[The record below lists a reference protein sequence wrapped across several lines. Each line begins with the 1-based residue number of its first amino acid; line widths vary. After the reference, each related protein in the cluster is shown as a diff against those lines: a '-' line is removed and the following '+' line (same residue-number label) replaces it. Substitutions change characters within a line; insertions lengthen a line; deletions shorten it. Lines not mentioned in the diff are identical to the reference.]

1 MTEIL
6 LGGGLITPKKVGFKY
21 VGEVAGKGG
30 IKARLVAFS
39 VNQFGNK
46 IATFEVEYPR
56 TIHAEFRTHCM
67 LDMNASS
74 SRAIPMAFVR
84 DHVKENLAV
93 PAVFTKNQSGMQ
105 GREVH
110 DGWISLY
117 TIADVY
123 KQKISEVIE
132 YFDKCGASFDF
143 DNMAISYSEF
153 VRHWALRSVMA
164 DHEILE
170 RSGFHKQIVNR
181 TLEPYQLMK
190 TIVTG
195 TEWDNF
201 FNLRFQADAD
211 PTIIELANCMAHLY
225 YTCEPEVLSWKEW
238 HTPYVSHVRD
248 SGGGLYYYTVSAD
261 GEVNYHTGGSNGE
274 AVKIS
279 CCACAQVSY
288 RKLDTSPEKVQRV
301 YDLLVNGG
309 IIHGSAF
316 SHVAAPMVERFEDN
330 SQYCVFN
337 DPFNP
342 ESWQDGITHVDRN
355 GQLWSSKL
363 RGWIQY
369 RKLIPN
375 ENCVSFDYA
384 SRKQEV
390 YGTEVGK
397 QLTQFGGGE

>member
-6 LGGGLITPKKVGFKY
+6 LGGGLITPKKVGFEY

-56 TIHAEFRTHCM
+56 TIHSEFRTHCM

-93 PAVFTKNQSGMQ
+93 PAVLTKNQSGMQ

-123 KQKISEVIE
+123 HQNIREVIT
-132 YFDKCGASFDF
+132 YFDKSGAYIDF

-153 VRHWALRSVMA
+153 VRHWALKSVMA

-195 TEWDNF
+195 TEWDNV

-211 PTIIELANCMAHLY
+211 PTIIELTNCMAHLY
-225 YTCEPEVLSWKEW
+225 YTCEPELLYQTQW
-238 HTPYVSHVRD
+238 HTPYVSHSRN
-248 SGGGLYYYTVSAD
+248 SFGQLEYWTGTIGGDDFAL
-261 GEVNYHTGGSNGE
+261 HTPEE

-316 SHVAAPMVERFEDN
+316 SHVASPMIPTVSSDRIDIA
-330 SQYCVFN
+330 VN
-337 DPFNP
+337 DPRNSD
-342 ESWQDGITHVDRN
+342 SWQDGITHVDRN

-375 ENCVSFDYA
+375 ENCVSFDYT
-384 SRKQEV
+384 SRKPEV